1 MLLEG
6 YLITSPLLSITLVP
20 RYTKRQMI
28 LAIRY
33 DSYSHM
39 CEVYKLSFL
48 SHLMTSG
55 WFSQG
60 ETVHRVRFTNIHE
73 LNPTNP

>member
-6 YLITSPLLSITLVP
+6 NLITSPLLSITLVP

-28 LAIRY
+28 LAGKY

-39 CEVYKLSFL
+39 REVYKLSFL
-48 SHLMTSG
+48 SHLMTDG
-55 WFSQG
+55 WFPKGKQYAEYIS
-60 ETVHRVRFTNIHE
+60 
-73 LNPTNP
+73 PTYTS